1 MQFDRPVSCAYYVR
15 IAQAP
20 RDAPMQQI
28 YDTTAPKKPTNLSIN
43 SDLLNEAKALKIN
56 LSATLEA
63 ALLNE
68 LKNAHRNQWLAENRQ
83 AIDACNQLAE
93 SHGLFADKH
102 RVF

>member
-1 MQFDRPVSCAYYVR
+1 MRQLYN
-15 IAQAP
+15 
-20 RDAPMQQI
+20 
-28 YDTTAPKKPTNLSIN
+28 TNAPKKPTNLSVN

-68 LKNAHRNQWLAENRQ
+68 LKAARRDLWLAENKQ
-83 AIDACNQLAE
+83 AIDTCNKLAE

>member
-1 MQFDRPVSCAYYVR
+1 MRKLY
-15 IAQAP
+15 
-20 RDAPMQQI
+20 DAN
-28 YDTTAPKKPTNLSIN
+28 APKKPVNLSIN
-43 SDLLNEAKALKIN
+43 SDLLNEAKSLKIN

-68 LKNAHRNQWLAENRQ
+68 LKAARRDLWLAENKE
-83 AIDACNQLAE
+83 AIKACNKLAE

>member
-1 MQFDRPVSCAYYVR
+1 MRK
-15 IAQAP
+15 
-20 RDAPMQQI
+20 I
-28 YDTTAPKKPTNLSIN
+28 YDTNAPKKPANLSIN
-43 SDLLNEAKALKIN
+43 SDLLNKAKSLKIN

-68 LKNAHRNQWLAENRQ
+68 LKAARRDFWLAENKE
-83 AIDACNQLAE
+83 AIEACNKLAE

>member
-1 MQFDRPVSCAYYVR
+1 MRQLYN
-15 IAQAP
+15 IN
-20 RDAPMQQI
+20 
-28 YDTTAPKKPTNLSIN
+28 APKKPTNLSVN

-68 LKNAHRNQWLAENRQ
+68 LKAARRDLWLAENKQ
-83 AIDACNQLAE
+83 AIDTCNKLAE

>member
-1 MQFDRPVSCAYYVR
+1 
-15 IAQAP
+15 
-20 RDAPMQQI
+20 MQQI
-28 YDTTAPKKPTNLSIN
+28 YDTKAPKKSTNLSIN

-68 LKNAHRNQWLAENRQ
+68 LKTARRDKWLAENKQ
-83 AIDACNQLAE
+83 AIDTCNKLADTC
-93 SHGLFADKH
+93 GLFADKH